1 MRLTWFEVCSTLNF
15 ESIMTKY
22 SLIIYYLYTIEEIC
36 EVVDVFDEEY
46 ITAVMFECFGSE
58 WEISREKFGA
68 HLSN

>member
-1 MRLTWFEVCSTLNF
+1 
-15 ESIMTKY
+15 MTKY